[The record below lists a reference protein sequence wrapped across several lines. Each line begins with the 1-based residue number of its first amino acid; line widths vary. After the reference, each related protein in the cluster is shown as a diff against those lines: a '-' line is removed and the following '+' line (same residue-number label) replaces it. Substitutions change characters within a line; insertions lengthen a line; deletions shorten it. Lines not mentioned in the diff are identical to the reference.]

1 MVLFTLALGL
11 GCFGCGWHDRERESD
26 DTANTTGVVKEEV
39 VDRPFEHSTVA
50 DTAGMDA
57 DLRIIE
63 AKLGPLSPGIREHL
77 AVVEVTYFSFADSM
91 MTIVDK
97 VNLHSGVLVVHACV
111 VNDVKAIFEILRR
124 DTFPIAKVIPIN
136 RYGFNSDSTGW
147 NDAAS
152 MADNNTSAFNYR
164 TKPTSSDPSKHGQ
177 GIAIDIN
184 PVFNPMVRRE
194 VDGTTVEPPQGRY
207 DPNRPGT
214 FTRAITDEY
223 LRPLGWSWGGR
234 WPKPTDH
241 QHIEKS
247 RGRCE
252 HMQFS
257 LK

>member
-1 MVLFTLALGL
+1 MVLFTLTLGL
-11 GCFGCGWHDRERESD
+11 VCFGCGWHDRERESD
-26 DTANTTGVVKEEV
+26 DTANKTEVVEEEV
-39 VDRPFEHSTVA
+39 VARPLEHSTIA
-50 DTAGMDA
+50 DTAGLDA

-63 AKLGPLSPGIREHL
+63 AKLGPLEPGIRDHL
-77 AVVEVTYFSFADSM
+77 AVVEVMYFTFADST
-91 MTIVDK
+91 MTIIDK

-111 VNDVKAIFEILRR
+111 ADDVKAIFEILRR

-136 RYGFNSDSTGW
+136 TYGLNADSTGW

-184 PVFNPMVRRE
+184 PVFNPMVRSEADR
-194 VDGTTVEPPQGRY
+194 TTVEPPQGRY

-214 FTRAITDEY
+214 LTRANTDEY

>member
-1 MVLFTLALGL
+1 MTLYMLAAGL
-11 GCFGCGWHDRERESD
+11 GCLGCGCHDQERQLVDPEN
-26 DTANTTGVVKEEV
+26 ATGVVKKEV
-39 VDRPFEHSTVA
+39 VARPFAHSTDA
-50 DTAGMDA
+50 DTAGLEA

-63 AKLGPLSPGIREHL
+63 AKLGPLGPGIRDHL

-91 MTIVDK
+91 MTIIDT
-97 VNLHSGVLVVHACV
+97 VNLHSGALVVHACV
-111 VNDVKAIFEILRR
+111 ADDVKAIFEILRR

-136 RYGFNSDSTGW
+136 TYGLNPDSTGW

-164 TKPTSSDPSKHGQ
+164 TKPTSSEPSKHGQ

-184 PVFNPMVRRE
+184 PLLNPMVLRE
-194 VDGTTVEPPQGRY
+194 ADGIAVEPPKGRY
-207 DPNRPGT
+207 DPIKPGT
-214 FTRAITDEY
+214 LTRANTDEY

-247 RGRCE
+247 RGSCSHLR
-252 HMQFS
+252 FT